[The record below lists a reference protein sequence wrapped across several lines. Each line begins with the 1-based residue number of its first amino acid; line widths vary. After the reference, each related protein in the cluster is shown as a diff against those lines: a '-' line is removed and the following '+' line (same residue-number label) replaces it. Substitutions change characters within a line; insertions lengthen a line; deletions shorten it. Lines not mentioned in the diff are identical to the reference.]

1 MAHGY
6 YDGHRAGSDGSG
18 TDDADARPQGILRS
32 VQGKTSAEI
41 RRKVK
46 QLIVISAP
54 SGAGKTTIA
63 KRILAAHP
71 NELTF
76 SISATTRAKRDGEQ
90 HGVDYYF
97 LSKDE
102 FVQKIK
108 DNELIEYEEIFGNY
122 YGTPVSEIE
131 RAKASGRSLIFDI
144 DVKGGI
150 SIRTR
155 FADDTLLLFIAP
167 PSLEVLRN
175 RLQLR
180 GSETPETI

>member
-1 MAHGY
+1 M
-6 YDGHRAGSDGSG
+6 
-18 TDDADARPQGILRS
+18 
-32 VQGKTSAEI
+32 
-41 RRKVK
+41 K

-63 KRILAAHP
+63 RRILAAHSE
-71 NELTF
+71 ELTF
-76 SISATTRAKRDGEQ
+76 SISATTRLMRDGER

-97 LSKDE
+97 LSRDE

-131 RAKASGRSLIFDI
+131 RAKASQKRLIFDI

-155 FADDTLLLFIAP
+155 FPDDSLLLFIAP
-167 PSLEVLRN
+167 PSFEVLRD
-175 RLQLR
+175 RLRLR
-180 GSETPETI
+180 GSETPDTIERRLSRAEMEMEMAEVYDHIIINDELESSVQLTEKLIFSE

>member
-1 MAHGY
+1 M
-6 YDGHRAGSDGSG
+6 
-18 TDDADARPQGILRS
+18 
-32 VQGKTSAEI
+32 
-41 RRKVK
+41 K

-71 NELTF
+71 NDLTF
-76 SISATTRAKRDGEQ
+76 SISATTRQMRTGERDGI
-90 HGVDYYF
+90 DYYF
-97 LSKDE
+97 LSRDE

-122 YGTPVSEIE
+122 YGTPVSEID
-131 RAKASGRSLIFDI
+131 RAKDAKKRLIFDI

-155 FADDTLLLFIAP
+155 FPDDALLLFIAP
-167 PSLEVLRN
+167 PSFEVLRE
-175 RLQLR
+175 RLNSR
-180 GSETPETI
+180 GSETPETIDRRMARAQMEMEMAEVYDHIIINDDLESSVQLTEKLIFSE